1 MDNAKEPREYMQSVT
16 TSCVISTDLPGF
28 EHYRSMDNDAL
39 WTEVQKNYPTGY
51 KLSHAFLCLP
61 AALISRTGK
70 LIAASIANKV
80 NPSHTGVCYA
90 SRKTLAL
97 DAEVSV
103 ATLDRFTAGSTG
115 RAIFTS
121 EIPQDKIGLE
131 TARRTLTRGA
141 MLFCLAIAM
150 YRKTTS
156 RVKQK
161 VMAFA
166 LKAAPAVLFT
176 KTGGRK
182 LQPVEGTHNASQKK
196 ILTPS
201 KSKKEKINIGTGES
215 DLVDKQEGVKGKT
228 LQQWNERINKT
239 RIQGQFNTAERNY
252 QERQSALGA
261 NEKRYKHMFIKLMD
275 TLKKSIHQHD
285 DGIFR
290 ASFKDVD
297 YSKKPDG
304 FR

>member
-1 MDNAKEPREYMQSVT
+1 MDNAKEPRTDMQGY
-16 TSCVISTDLPGF
+16 VISADLPDF
-28 EHYRSMDNDAL
+28 EHYRSMDNNAL
-39 WTEVQKNYPTGY
+39 WNEVQKSYPTGY

-61 AALISRTGK
+61 ATLISRTGK

-103 ATLDRFTAGSTG
+103 ATLDRFTSGAAG

-121 EIPQDKIGLE
+121 EIPKDKIGLE

-141 MLFCLAIAM
+141 MLFCLAISLF
-150 YRKTTS
+150 RKTVS

-166 LKAAPAVLFT
+166 LKAASSVLFT
-176 KTGGRK
+176 KSGGRK
-182 LQPVEGTHNASQKK
+182 TIPGEGAQNALQNK
-196 ILTPS
+196 ILPPS
-201 KSKKEKINIGTGES
+201 KSQKEKINIGTGDTNS
-215 DLVDKQEGVKGKT
+215 VDNSEVPQGKT
-228 LQQWNERINKT
+228 LTQWDEQINQT
-239 RIQGQFNTAERNY
+239 RIQGQLNTAERNY
-252 QERQSALGA
+252 QERLSALSA

-275 TLKKSIHQHD
+275 VFKSSTHQRED
-285 DGIFR
+285 VMFR
-290 ASFKDVD
+290 SSYANVD
-297 YSKKPDG
+297 YSKKPKG